1 MIRFPVF
8 QRRLALTVDAVV
20 AGGLLLLLA

>member
-1 MIRFPVF
+1 MIRITIF
-8 QRRLALTVDAVV
+8 QRRLALTLDAVI

>member
-1 MIRFPVF
+1 MIRFTVF
-8 QRRLALTVDAVV
+8 QRRLALTIDAVI

>member
-1 MIRFPVF
+1 MIRFAIF
-8 QRRLALTVDAVV
+8 QRRLAITLDTFI